1 MLLKVG
7 QLLVCGALVSSLVAC
22 GGEEEKKT
30 SPAEKPAAEEP
41 AAAPA
46 APPIADDLDHGL
58 MMSLSAFAVSPEG
71 KVLYEPQP
79 AKLIMV
85 ARRGGQWE
93 SRELVDPDSNVFH
106 KAMLYTTPAGQ
117 SGVLTLGGTA
127 AALKFW
133 QKGAEPQTL
142 WTKDFGGKFSRMRDA
157 EVGDLFGEGSADI
170 AVATHD
176 QGVVALVSPQA
187 DGSFSVT
194 EIDQKPNTFVHEIE
208 IGDMDGDGTLE
219 IYATPSAPNKMDGKP
234 QPGSVVRYVPSQ
246 KGTETVGEGTVEGP
260 VVEGPVVVAD
270 LGDRHAKEILV
281 EDMDG
286 DGVDE
291 LYVSIEEPTEI
302 RRYLSGTDPAG
313 GTLVTKL
320 DDKLTRFLTAG
331 DVDGDGKLELVAAGY
346 KSGLWLLTPGA
357 NQEDSWQKTSIDTES
372 GGFEHA
378 SVLTDLD
385 GDGKDELYVAS
396 DTHGELRR
404 YIWTDS
410 GISREVIYKHEVRGS
425 ALVWNVMPIPV
436 EHIPVEW

>member
-1 MLLKVG
+1 MLLKMG
-7 QLLVCGALVSSLVAC
+7 RFLVCGVLVLGLAAC
-22 GGEEEKKT
+22 GGEKEKSKSAGKPSTQVGEKT
-30 SPAEKPAAEEP
+30 
-41 AAAPA
+41 APPL
-46 APPIADDLDHGL
+46 PPIADDLEMGL
-58 MMSLSAFAVSPEG
+58 VLALSAFEVSPEG

-93 SRELVDPDSNVFH
+93 SRVMQDPESNVFH
-106 KAMLYTTPAGQ
+106 KAMSYTSPSGQ

-127 AALKFW
+127 AVLKFW
-133 QKGAEPQTL
+133 PKGGEPQTL

-157 EVGDLFGEGSADI
+157 EVGDLFGTGSADI

-176 QGVVALVSPQA
+176 QGVVALVRPQA
-187 DGSFSVT
+187 DGSFTVT

-208 IGDMDGDGTLE
+208 IGDMDGDGILE
-219 IYATPSAPNKMDGKP
+219 VYATPSAPNKMDGKP

-246 KGTETVGEGTVEGP
+246 KGTEN
-260 VVEGPVVVAD
+260 EGPVVVAD

-286 DGVDE
+286 DGMDE
-291 LYVSIEEPTEI
+291 LYVSVENPTEI
-302 RRYLSGTDPAG
+302 RRYVTGMDPAD
-313 GTLVTKL
+313 GTLIATL
-320 DDKLTRFLTAG
+320 EDELTRFLTAG
-331 DVDGDGKLELVAAGY
+331 DVDGDGKLELVVAGH
-346 KSGLWLLTPGA
+346 KSGLWLLTPGPKH
-357 NQEDSWQKTSIDTES
+357 DGWWKKDSIDKES

-378 SVLTDLD
+378 AVLADLD

-404 YIWTDS
+404 YVWTGS
-410 GISREVIYKHEVRGS
+410 GISREVIFKLEVKGS

-436 EHIPVEW
+436 EDMPAEW